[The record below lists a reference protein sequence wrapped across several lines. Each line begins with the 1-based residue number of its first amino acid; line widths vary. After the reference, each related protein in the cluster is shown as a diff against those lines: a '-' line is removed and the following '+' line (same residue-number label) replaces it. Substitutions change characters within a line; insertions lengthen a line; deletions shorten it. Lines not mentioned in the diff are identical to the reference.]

1 MLYIYLCVCLCLC
14 QWPCTIKLASDANN
28 PPVIKK
34 YRWGRLFLQRS
45 RVGHALRPI
54 FMLWLVKIWQ
64 WVHAENLCSIL
75 KLVYFD
81 RWSCQS
87 FVSTCNL
94 FNCLFPLD
102 VQNEIQLISRVFR
115 YSWLVC
121 LLFFWLRD
129 TSLLKVGNPIS
140 DGIVLVFHLA

>member
-64 WVHAENLCSIL
+64 LGEFMQKIYAASW
-75 KLVYFD
+75 
-81 RWSCQS
+81 
-87 FVSTCNL
+87 NL
-94 FNCLFPLD
+94 FTGEAARVLCQLVIFLTVFLPLD
-102 VQNEIQLISRVFR
+102 VQNEIQLLSRVFC
-115 YSWLVC
+115 YLWLVC

-129 TSLLKVGNPIS
+129 TSLVKVGNPIS